1 MPSPT
6 TLGGNV
12 RIDGATNANY
22 NTYAEVLTAT
32 VNGQT
37 ATANF
42 NVIIED
48 PCSTAVFETTPSGL
62 VNMTVDVPSSATST
76 QPIVIKTDVELA
88 NSAIVCPFTVTTMTP
103 SAAYIS
109 LSANTIS
116 VDAALIS
123 LPGDSGTQS
132 FTITVVSANFP
143 ATVAQK
149 TYNFNVVITCAV
161 TSLSIAS
168 QASNATYTL
177 T

>member
-88 NSAIVCPFTVTTMTP
+88 NSAIVCPFTATTMTP

-109 LSANTIS
+109 LSANEIYLNT
-116 VDAALIS
+116 ALIS
-123 LPGDSGTQS
+123 FPGDFGTHT
-132 FTITVVSANFP
+132 FTITVVSANYP
-143 ATVAQK
+143 ATV
-149 TYNFNVVITCAV
+149 
-161 TSLSIAS
+161 
-168 QASNATYTL
+168 
-177 T
+177 